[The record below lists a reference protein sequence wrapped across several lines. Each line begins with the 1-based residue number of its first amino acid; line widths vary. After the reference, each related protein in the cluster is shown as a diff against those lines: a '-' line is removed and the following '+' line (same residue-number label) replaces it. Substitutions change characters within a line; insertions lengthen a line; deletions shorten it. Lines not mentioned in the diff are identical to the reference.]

1 VKAPARPIRD
11 DHTVSAVEPPRADEV
26 ANLAGLVDRLVRDDL
41 ADLLLGSSCAGCAR
55 PGRALCRRCSRALD
69 VPAVRTAPE
78 PAPDGLPPLWTVT
91 TYDGVAR
98 SALLAHKERGRTSLA
113 GPLGA
118 ALAASLEAALS
129 QAGQSQAGQSQAGQS
144 QAGQSQASQPV
155 GPSERRARV
164 PLVVAVPS
172 TRASVR
178 ARGHDPLLRIARA
191 AVRSLRGYGWSVVL
205 CPALMLTR
213 TVADQ
218 SGLDAAARR
227 ANLAGAFQV
236 RRRLA
241 DRLAGRTVVLVDDV
255 VTTGATL
262 VECADA
268 LRRAGAAPA
277 AGAVVAATPR
287 RTR

>member
-11 DHTVSAVEPPRADEV
+11 DDTVSALEPSRADEA

-55 PGRALCRRCSRALD
+55 PGRALCRRCGRALD
-69 VPAVRTAPE
+69 VPAVRTAPD

-129 QAGQSQAGQSQAGQS
+129 QATQSQAGQSQAGQS
-144 QAGQSQASQPV
+144 QAGQSV
-155 GPSERRARV
+155 GHSDRRARV

-172 TRASVR
+172 SKASVR
-178 ARGHDPLLRIARA
+178 ARGHDPLLRIARV
-191 AVRSLRGYGWSVVL
+191 AVRILRRYGWSVVL

-227 ANLAGAFQV
+227 GNLAGAFQV

-241 DRLAGRTVVLVDDV
+241 DRLGGRTVVLVDDV

-277 AGAVVAATPR
+277 AGAVVAATSR
-287 RTR
+287 RTG